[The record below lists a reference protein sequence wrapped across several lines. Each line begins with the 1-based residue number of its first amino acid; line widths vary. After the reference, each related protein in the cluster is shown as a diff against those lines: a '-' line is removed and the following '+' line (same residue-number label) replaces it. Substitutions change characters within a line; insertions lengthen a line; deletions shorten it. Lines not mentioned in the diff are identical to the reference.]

1 MNNFSRLHLITKHFG
16 FYIKKE

>member
-16 FYIKKE
+16 FYINKQ